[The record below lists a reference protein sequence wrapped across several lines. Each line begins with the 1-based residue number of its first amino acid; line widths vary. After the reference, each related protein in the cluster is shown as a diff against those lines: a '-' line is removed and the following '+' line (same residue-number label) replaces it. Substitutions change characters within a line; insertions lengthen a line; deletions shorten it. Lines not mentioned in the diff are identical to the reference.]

1 VPTLNLTDSQAL
13 LVRVVQGLYSK
24 RHSPIPGA
32 LIKAQLIAEAASN
45 GATFNERELGLRN
58 FLEFVKTVPEIAVQI
73 RIGSD
78 MLLAPATAGDIL
90 SAYAR
95 PLPRLRRDFWRA
107 FIEFAV
113 PNTVRLYDPTEDKI
127 FVENLPTA
135 RKGIII
141 EPVTRE
147 TQIAWRRSFSDE
159 QPENAK
165 GSLLSS
171 LDGTGTSIFNEFAR
185 RLRENPSVMHA
196 WNRYL
201 QKQITDHVAAW
212 AAANGVSEDRWCS
225 GTSRSDDGA
234 SKEAM
239 PAKTHS
245 IGQRAE
251 LTIFSTTFL
260 LKTFSNF
267 AFPSSG
273 CSRSR
278 EKRNE
283 GAPVRPTYQPAPA
296 AQGRIFELE
305 RSSTRT
311 RV

>member
-1 VPTLNLTDSQAL
+1 MSLLNLTDSRAL
-13 LVRVVQGLYSK
+13 LVRTVQGLYAQ
-24 RHSPIPGA
+24 RHSPVPGA
-32 LIKAQLIAEAASN
+32 LVKAQLITGAASN

-58 FLEFVKTVPEIAVQI
+58 FLEFVKTEPAIAVQT

-78 MLLAPATAGDIL
+78 MLLAPATAGDLL

-107 FIEFAV
+107 FIEFSV
-113 PNTVRLYDPTEDKI
+113 PNTIRLYDPTEDKI
-127 FVENLPTA
+127 FTENLPTQ
-135 RKGIII
+135 RKGTAL
-141 EPVTRE
+141 EPVSRE
-147 TQIAWRRSFSDE
+147 AQIAWRRSFSEE
-159 QPENAK
+159 QPENVK
-165 GSLLSS
+165 GSLLAS

-212 AAANGVSEDRWCS
+212 AATNGVSEDRWCG

-251 LTIFSTTFL
+251 LYNFL
-260 LKTFSNF
+260 DSLPIEDLLQLRVPLDWVLKVT
-267 AFPSSG
+267 
-273 CSRSR
+273 R
-278 EKRNE
+278 EKK
-283 GAPVRPTYQPAPA
+283 
-296 AQGRIFELE
+296 
-305 RSSTRT
+305 
-311 RV
+311 